1 MGRRRSSSEDSESD
15 SSRSRSPARNRRKY
29 SRSPSRENKRKV
41 RSRSRERKR
50 DRSDSRDARKRRD
63 NSRDAR
69 KRRDNS
75 RDARKRRDRSDS
87 RDLKKNKKHK
97 RRQRS
102 SSESSNSPSPDR
114 NRGRG
119 MAVNGRDQDRSQGRS
134 QGRDHRKDEA
144 LMNMAL
150 SGPSQEELGRWK
162 KDYQENINSHKNG
175 DDGFGTRRQMG
186 NGDRRRQLG
195 RDQAEDYM
203 GHRRKQREEISSRGA
218 AEVWG
223 KSPER
228 IVNHIDS
235 DMYSSDDDRNPNK
248 IHKMEV
254 DEARAEKK
262 KKKKS
267 KKEKKKKKKSK
278 KEKKKKKD
286 SSDSEDDS
294 EAEWVEKDVMDAV
307 KDGRAAASEESESD
321 FIGPVLPQK
330 VQLTYKEMGT
340 QLLPGEGA
348 AMAAFIAE
356 GKRIPRRGEIGLT
369 SEQIEE
375 YEKDGWVMS
384 GSRHRRMEAVR
395 LRKENQIYSADEKRA
410 LAMFSKEERQ
420 KRENKILGQFRDM
433 VQDKLKPKK

>member
-1 MGRRRSSSEDSESD
+1 MGRRSPSSEDSESD
-15 SSRSRSPARNRRKY
+15 SSRSRSRSQNRNRRKY
-29 SRSPSRENKRKV
+29 SRSRSRDTKRKN
-41 RSRSRERKR
+41 RSRSGDKRR
-50 DRSDSRDARKRRD
+50 DRSTSRDARRKDRSG
-63 NSRDAR
+63 SRDV
-69 KRRDNS
+69 
-75 RDARKRRDRSDS
+75 KRRDRSDS
-87 RDLKKNKKHK
+87 RDYKHKQSKDKKHK
-97 RRQRS
+97 KKHKI
-102 SSESSNSPSPDR
+102 SSNSPSPDR
-114 NRGRG
+114 NRGK
-119 MAVNGRDQDRSQGRS
+119 NNERSQGRVDKNK
-134 QGRDHRKDEA
+134 GKERDEKKDA
-144 LMNMAL
+144 VLMNMAH
-150 SGPSQEELGRWK
+150 SGPSEELLGKWK
-162 KDYQENINSHKNG
+162 EDYKENINAHKNEEG
-175 DDGFGTRRQMG
+175 GFGRSRPMG
-186 NGDRRRQLG
+186 NGDRRRIG

-203 GHRRKQREEISSRGA
+203 GHRRKQREEITSRGA

-223 KSPER
+223 RSPER
-228 IVNHIDS
+228 TNTVDS

-254 DEARAEKK
+254 DEDKLEKK

-278 KEKKKKKD
+278 KKKKKD
-286 SSDSEDDS
+286 SSDDDS
-294 EAEWVEKDVMDAV
+294 EGDSDEWVEKDVMDAV

-321 FIGPVLPQK
+321 MIGPVLPAK
-330 VQLTYKEMGT
+330 VHLTYKEMGT

-348 AMAAFIAE
+348 AMAAFIAD

-369 SEQIEE
+369 SDQIED

-433 VQDKLKPKK
+433 VQDKLKKPRKGCQLPD